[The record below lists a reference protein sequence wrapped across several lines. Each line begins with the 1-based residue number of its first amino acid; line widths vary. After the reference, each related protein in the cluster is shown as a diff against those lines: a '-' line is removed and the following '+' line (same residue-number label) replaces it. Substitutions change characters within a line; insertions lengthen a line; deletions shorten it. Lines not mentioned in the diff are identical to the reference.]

1 MKVFHI
7 SPPEWL
13 TGDFLGRIMTP
24 KDLHPKDPCVNA
36 VLQGVVEVAN
46 QLIPNRD
53 DSEVCDVVTRD
64 R

>member
-1 MKVFHI
+1 
-7 SPPEWL
+7 
-13 TGDFLGRIMTP
+13 MTP

-36 VLQGVVEVAN
+36 VLQGAVEVAN